1 MMEVY
6 GCGIH
11 GFGETIGIDVDEIR
25 VYWKIKLSNEAA
37 RQSSYRVV
45 IRENYAHGDGVFFD
59 TERQDGDAQ
68 RNICCKPKDGFR
80 STTFY
85 TWTVTIWDQEG
96 SEVTSPP
103 NEFFTS
109 YPRSS
114 RLLPPY
120 SMNQTYVSNNYYQN
134 ERKRAEEDGDGET
147 PVISP
152 REACH

>member
-1 MMEVY
+1 MEVY

-37 RQSSYRVV
+37 RQSCYRVV
-45 IRENYAHGDGVFFD
+45 ISEKYAQQDAVCFD
-59 TERQDGDAQ
+59 TERQDGDTQ
-68 RNICCKPKDGFR
+68 RNISCKPKDGFK

-103 NEFFTS
+103 TEFFTS

-120 SMNQTYVSNNYYQN
+120 SMNQTYVSNSYPQH
-134 ERKRAEEDGDGET
+134 ERKRAEEDGDGEA